1 MPQEKKEVVMPSKK
15 SNIIYENW
23 KVYSM
28 AHKLMFRCNEKK
40 AQWYLKRDLAT
51 VLPKETRSIKLTF
64 EAKGDGHKKGDYMV
78 EDRANICVSCG
89 GNQYLTIH
97 HVVPEMYRH
106 WMPLAVKSKS
116 SRDLLLLCKNCHNV
130 YEDKAMKFKKKCVN
144 RFNIPLEGRG
154 WVYLPHY
161 KVAKK
166 AASALIRSADKI
178 PQDRQQVL
186 KDTVLKFWK
195 EYGKEVKEKEEEEE
209 GFNEEGKKEKEGSN
223 EEEKE
228 EVYSEEDWNRILE
241 KCSLLEDH
249 FRGPDFIEH
258 GNSAIQQLTKNSVL
272 NEKGQETW
280 PDLEG
285 FIKEWRQHFLDH
297 IDPQF
302 LSELWTVDG
311 DIYTR

>member
-1 MPQEKKEVVMPSKK
+1 M
-15 SNIIYENW
+15 
-23 KVYSM
+23 
-28 AHKLMFRCNEKK
+28 
-40 AQWYLKRDLAT
+40 
-51 VLPKETRSIKLTF
+51 
-64 EAKGDGHKKGDYMV
+64 
-78 EDRANICVSCG
+78 
-89 GNQYLTIH
+89 
-97 HVVPEMYRH
+97 
-106 WMPLAVKSKS
+106 
-116 SRDLLLLCKNCHNV
+116 LCKRCHNG
-130 YEDKAMKFKKKCVN
+130 YEEKAMKLKKQCVN

-186 KDTVLKFWK
+186 KDTVLKFWN
-195 EYGKEVKEKEEEEE
+195 EYGKEVKEKEAIHSDKEEEE
-209 GFNEEGKKEKEGSN
+209 TVDEDNK
-223 EEEKE
+223 
-228 EVYSEEDWNRILE
+228 EDWNTILE

-258 GNSAIQQLTKNSVL
+258 SNSAIRQLTKNCL
-272 NEKGQETW
+272 INDKGQETW

-297 IDPQF
+297 VDPKF
-302 LSELWTVDG
+302 LSDLWTVDG